1 MLEVTDKNAE
11 VTKTKFLRMTN
22 DAYIC
27 PQCPITT
34 FAIGRVLSTASCSPG
49 LIGKRLVAWH
59 PPWRTD
65 TAPTFPPADPAWS
78 DLWGMLESD
87 PSI

>member
-11 VTKTKFLRMTN
+11 VTKTKFLWMTN

-34 FAIGRVLSTASCSPG
+34 FAIDRVFSTASYSPG
-49 LIGKRLVAWH
+49 LIDKGLVAWH
-59 PPWRTD
+59 PPWRSNA
-65 TAPTFPPADPAWS
+65 APTFPTADPAWS
-78 DLWGMLESD
+78 DLQGMLESD